1 MVAAGR
7 LLMYSDN
14 IEKDID
20 AAGEYFRKAAIKE
33 NAEGLYLYGAYMR
46 KHKKKFKDPILGS
59 SDDCIVKAAQ
69 LGCEEAKNELI
80 NDRVK
85 RSRVRSEYNK
95 PEDNNTM
102 KLRRL

>member
-20 AAGEYFRKAAIKE
+20 AAGEYFRNAAIKE

-46 KHKKKFKDPILGS
+46 KHKRRFRDPILGVA
-59 SDDCIVKAAQ
+59 DDCIVKAAQ
-69 LGCEEAKNELI
+69 LGYNEAENELE
-80 NDRVK
+80 NDHIK
-85 RSRVRSEYNK
+85 RNRVRGGVIIQTQE
-95 PEDNNTM
+95 ED
-102 KLRRL
+102 